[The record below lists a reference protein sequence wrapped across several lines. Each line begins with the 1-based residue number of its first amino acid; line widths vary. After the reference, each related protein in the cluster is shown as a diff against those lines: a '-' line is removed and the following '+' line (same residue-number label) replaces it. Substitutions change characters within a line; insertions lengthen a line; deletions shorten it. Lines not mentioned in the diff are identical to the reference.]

1 MPSPSLPICILLAFF
16 LSSTST
22 SLFLQYFKN
31 IPVLNS
37 ACPDFYE
44 SAKFKAVPIL
54 ALVSSIISFVVL
66 YLAIFK
72 FKRRILYRVNAI
84 NFILSLVYA
93 GLFTSIRK
101 EHSACQETANSTLV
115 DPTTFTLDYIH
126 QTWQFIFIWIAT
138 ALQFAAVSSGIF
150 RSFCKTRDFHAS
162 SYEDADGWI

>member
-1 MPSPSLPICILLAFF
+1 M
-16 LSSTST
+16 
-22 SLFLQYFKN
+22 N
-31 IPVLNS
+31 
-37 ACPDFYE
+37 
-44 SAKFKAVPIL
+44 AV
-54 ALVSSIISFVVL
+54 
-66 YLAIFK
+66 
-72 FKRRILYRVNAI
+72 

-101 EHSACQETANSTLV
+101 NHLACQETANSFV

-138 ALQFAAVSSGIF
+138 GLQFGAVSGGIF